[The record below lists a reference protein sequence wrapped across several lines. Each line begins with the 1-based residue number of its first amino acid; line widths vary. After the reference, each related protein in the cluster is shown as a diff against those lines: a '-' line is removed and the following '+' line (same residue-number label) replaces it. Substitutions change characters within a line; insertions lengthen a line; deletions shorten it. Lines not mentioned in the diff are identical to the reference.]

1 MKRKVTKTVTN
12 YLIKDNLIENK
23 NYTNLLEIIGVSPE
37 PISSY
42 EINKKFTRFYKNTE
56 DIETT
61 DKKKNKTKWKKKHN
75 QYMYKMIKQLRPN
88 IVDNYYTYF
97 FNWNEIVDDES
108 QKKRVIHYIKDNF
121 KIDLRITGDS
131 FEGPDLLPL
140 FSKSKDDKIINIENL
155 FTNSIVSIEKTSGG
169 AELIVSQ
176 NDRQRIE
183 SLYLKNNNEIYHSE
197 RRLDDPYNDF
207 INTFYN
213 KRPYFLD
220 IVKYDTKTEK
230 KKDLEDNQ
238 SSRNSNTYT
247 YSDRNYETET
257 IDVFEDGYM
266 VRKPLKD
273 YMPKWLYESRQNY
286 SKIQYKPDKGKVE
299 KHVEKYIL
307 NIRGLILYILCK
319 IANNENEN
327 KKQNIPTQEDS
338 SKNRKKYRKNI
349 SDVLANL
356 SQNYPS
362 NFPFLLHYKK
372 FKEIQDVTKNH
383 YSRYHE
389 VDILINIAK
398 ELKSQIWFD
407 EQYSNLNL
415 NSNNDTFINYWIVK
429 RYSSELAHYLA
440 YFFKDLKDDNNEEY
454 LTIFREYQNKMLTI
468 MLEYLKD
475 EQKSAQNLLDE
486 FNSRGLLI
494 SSK

>member
-1 MKRKVTKTVTN
+1 MKKTVRSVTN
-12 YLIKDNLIENK
+12 NSIKTKLIKNK
-23 NYTNLLEIIGVSPE
+23 NYTNLLEIIGVSPV

-42 EINKKFTRFYKNTE
+42 EINKEFTRLYKNTE

-75 QYMYKMIKQLRPN
+75 QYIYKMIKQLRPN
-88 IVDNYYTYF
+88 IVENYYTYF
-97 FNWNEIVDDES
+97 FNWDEIVENES

-131 FEGPDLLPL
+131 FEEADLLPL
-140 FSKSKDDKIINIENL
+140 FSKSKDDKIIKIENL
-155 FTNSIVSIEKTSGG
+155 FTNSIVSIEKTTGG

-176 NDRQRIE
+176 NDRQRID
-183 SLYLKNNNEIYHSE
+183 SLYLKNNNEIYHSK
-197 RRLDDPYNDF
+197 RKIDDPYNDF

-213 KRPYFLD
+213 KSPYFLD
-220 IVKYDTKTEK
+220 IVRDNTKTEK
-230 KKDLEDNQ
+230 KKDLKDNQ
-238 SSRNSNTYT
+238 SSRNSYS
-247 YSDRNYETET
+247 YSDKNYESET
-257 IDVFEDGYM
+257 IDVFEDGFM
-266 VRKPLKD
+266 VRKPLKN
-273 YMPKWLYESRQNY
+273 YVPKWLYELRQNN
-286 SKIQYKPDKGKVE
+286 SKIQYKPDKEKVE
-299 KHVEKYIL
+299 KHVEKYFL

-319 IANNENEN
+319 IENNENGIKN
-327 KKQNIPTQEDS
+327 QNVPNQEDS

-362 NFPFLLHYKK
+362 NFPFLLYYKK

-383 YSRYHE
+383 YLRYYE
-389 VDILINIAK
+389 VDILITIAK

-429 RYSSELAHYLA
+429 RYSSELTHYLA
-440 YFFKDLKDDNNEEY
+440 YFLKDLKEDNKEEF
-454 LTIFREYQNKMLTI
+454 LTIFREYQNKMI
-468 MLEYLKD
+468 INMLQYLKD
-475 EQKSAQNLLDE
+475 EQKLAQDLLDE

-494 SSK
+494 SK